1 MISTNENTSSPI
13 AVVGLACRFPGDAHS
28 PSEFWDLLANGKSAF
43 KPIPQDRLNINGH
56 YHPNPERPDSFNFK
70 GAHFLNQ
77 NVGGFDAKFFGVAPA
92 EANAIDPQQRL
103 LLEVTYE
110 ALESAGQP
118 MESTKCTNTSVFI
131 GSFVNDYE
139 QISMRDP
146 QNMAPDCAIGNGT
159 AIMANRISYFFD
171 LHGTS
176 QTIDTGCS
184 ASLVCVHQAVNS
196 LRSKQSD
203 MGIAGGASLILAP
216 NTMMPMTTLPFLS
229 EDGKCFTFDS
239 RANGYGRGEGVG
251 IVVLKRLDDAIRD
264 NDTIRAIIRG
274 TASNQDGRT
283 PGITVPNPDAQVRCI
298 RSAYLDAGLDPTE
311 ASYVECHGTG
321 TKAGDWR
328 ELKAISEAL
337 CSNRGDGEPLFVGS
351 AKPNIGHLEAAAGIS
366 GLIRAILIAERGQIP
381 PQINFEAWSPDIKHE
396 EWKVDIAAGLMKF
409 PSSGLRRI
417 GVNCFGFGGTNAHG
431 VLDDARSFLEHRGL
445 QAHHNT
451 VKSWRKYSLDS
462 DSIFDVTPASS
473 TRCSSSLGN
482 WELASQSQLSEFLGD
497 IYTIPHLFV
506 ISAQHREGLSA
517 IASSHLS
524 YIENHATDP
533 DFFRD
538 YSYTMYAR
546 RSHLQY
552 KSFIVA
558 KSVAELTQKMAAIDQ
573 SKSIRSDSRQ
583 QFKPALVFCGQGAQ
597 WSRMGME
604 LMVFD
609 VFRESIEAADEYLR
623 GIDSGFSLVA
633 KLGKCKESAE
643 INLPEVAQSGTT
655 ALQIALVDLLRACQ
669 IKPVAVVGHSSGEIA
684 AAYAA
689 GFLSRE
695 DAWKLAF
702 HRGKCAA
709 SLKHLRGRMLAV
721 ALSESAVEE
730 YIGLARPSSVAVA
743 CVNSPQ
749 LVTLSGDEDSIFT
762 TKAELDR
769 KEIFNVL
776 VATKTAYHSHH
787 MKLVSQQYQRSVSD
801 IKPRTGSGI
810 AMYSSVTGAEISALE
825 LDPLYWTTNLCEP
838 VQFSK
843 AVASMMKP
851 SVPDRPVPNA
861 FIEVSP
867 HRVWPKALKQI
878 LDDIGFRNSPVPYH
892 SMLERGRDAIG
903 SVLQLFGDLF
913 LCGTRVDLDWFFK
926 SHFSPARPKCL
937 VDLPRYP
944 WDHSRTYWQ
953 ESHISRANRFR
964 QYGRRDFIGSLSDD
978 AVLPFEPRWRGHLR
992 ATENPWIL
1000 HHKVQ
1005 NKILYP
1011 AAGMVVMAIEA
1022 VRQVIHDSIDQPSDV
1037 LDFEVSQFQ
1046 IKAPMVI
1053 PTDGRGLEYFLNAKR
1068 IADSSL
1074 RRVTTW
1080 TYEFTIFSKPYQD
1093 SPCLENARGLV
1104 SVRFHGR
1111 GAEKRQIAELLCK
1124 PLEEKWRNQSM
1135 RLQSPFELYESL
1147 WAAGMNYGPLFR
1159 NIIGVGPT
1167 RASGRIKECW
1177 TSISVP
1183 NTRAKMP
1190 KQFEFD
1196 HIIHPA
1202 TLDTIFQTL
1211 FTLGSEP
1218 MVPFYIERIRV
1229 AANIQHTAGSEFFGV
1244 TKGSEVGLREAS
1256 ADIDMWQ
1263 HEKTREKVA
1272 GETHVVEVT
1281 GLRVKSIVSATSG
1294 GLGFLPSY
1302 RNLSSSMVWKEDIRY
1317 AEFEDLRNWLDIF
1330 GHKIPGAAILH
1341 VGESLRMVSTVF
1353 QVLAE
1358 NDGTPSNNPRLAKY
1372 TISSQTDN
1380 AYIAASTS
1388 VALKHRP
1395 LLAYEPSLELS
1406 KSEILRQFDLVIF
1419 EDTTLQDREDIEK
1432 LVKPS
1437 GFLLVLSEQHT
1448 DKSPV
1453 QQLGSLLHAPTPPRE
1468 TADPVSAAIHAEDF
1482 GFLQL
1487 FSKSGTQQ
1495 SKSENFDDIVILT
1508 PYPSELSANCVAHCL
1523 QNVLSEA
1530 GFKAGIKSTSWLN
1543 ELSRADSN
1551 LLVISLLD
1559 LLTEDGFVFNMDSQQ
1574 FDLLKKLLQITK
1586 GLLWVTCG
1594 AQIQCERPKNSPFLG
1609 WARTLR
1615 SEDPQKHIVCLDLQ
1629 PQDCHD
1635 EAMAKKIQ
1643 AIFLNSFIAPFKAR
1657 VRETEYTELGGRL
1670 YIPRLSP
1677 TEGLNSAIE
1686 RGPKGGRHFEMRAI
1700 IPGRD
1705 ATKLEV
1711 GSPGNVESLY
1721 LATDTSD
1728 APALESHQ
1736 VRIQV
1741 HQTFLLPHDLETV
1754 LGRNTQTSIGVDV
1767 AGTIVGL
1774 GDKVTRFSIGE
1785 QVVGFANGSVQSS
1798 VVVSE
1803 DCVTLRPT
1811 LHGSKPV
1818 RSQNDGSQLSR
1829 ASDEPLRT
1837 WDSSGLLPWS
1847 MATMLTAY
1855 YSIKG
1860 INKGS
1865 SVAVLV
1871 QAAAGPFG
1879 QAAIAVFQHMKWRVI
1894 AVVTND
1900 QQAQIIKSVFGL
1912 EDRYIALESPRLS
1925 ERIREVLENLD
1936 RSRSSVDLVF
1946 DSPGRGHMETNFS
1959 CVASFGR
1966 VFQVAARSADWEN
1979 TRFPRHCFEFIRFDL
1994 HEHLGRGL
2002 PLENDFLE
2010 LYDAV
2015 SQQFLPDKI
2024 PPSCHVFS
2032 FGHSGDALKQME
2044 KDLGAGQYILEARAE
2059 TARIAVDL
2067 VQRRMALDPH
2077 GIYVII
2083 GGFGGLGLRISE
2095 WLVERGAGH
2104 VVLVS
2109 RTGAPSDQASRRQF
2123 EDLSSKPGAQIYSY
2137 RLDICSSTEVN
2148 AFIKWL
2154 QRKGP
2159 KLRGVIHAAGIL
2171 KDVSCN
2177 NMEYEDWTAATG
2189 VKTTGSW
2196 NLHKAL
2202 PRDLDFL
2209 IFLSSAAGVIGNRG
2223 QANYAAGNVFQDALA
2238 RYRTAQGMHTVS
2250 LDLGPVVGA
2259 GMVDQKMMDHLR
2271 MIGFFGIRVQDMLFM
2286 LERAISG
2293 FGTGETPILPQVV
2306 MGVGTGGLI
2315 RQNKPA
2321 DAFWTETALFAHLNR
2336 VDLTAEVLE
2345 DVSGS
2350 RGGDD
2355 VNLQHV
2361 LAMVSTVEEGVAA
2374 LMGPLVDTLVAV
2386 IPGIDAADV
2395 RPHMTPTE
2403 CHSDSMRGANID
2415 NWLKRATGVSIGQG
2429 LNSMPL
2435 RKICEEVMR
2444 KGGFLGGV

>member
-1 MISTNENTSSPI
+1 MISTNEDTSSPI
-13 AVVGLACRFPGDAHS
+13 AVVGLACRFPGDAYS

-43 KPIPQDRLNINGH
+43 KPIPHDRLNINGH

-77 NVGGFDAKFFGVAPA
+77 NVGAFDAKFFGVAPA

-110 ALESAGQP
+110 AIESGEFLFFLFMRLFTDLPPAGQP
-118 MESTKCTNTSVFI
+118 MESIKCTNTSVFI

-196 LRSKQSD
+196 LRSKQSN
-203 MGIAGGASLILAP
+203 MAIAGGASLILAP

-264 NDTIRAIIRG
+264 NNTIRAIIRG

-298 RSAYLDAGLDPTE
+298 RSAYLDADLDPAET
-311 ASYVECHGTG
+311 SYVECHGTG

-337 CSNRGDGEPLFVGS
+337 CSNRGAGEPLFVGS

-366 GLIRAILIAERGQIP
+366 GLIRAILIAEKGQIP
-381 PQINFEAWSPDIKHE
+381 PQINFEAWNPDIQHE
-396 EWKVDIAAGLMKF
+396 AWRVDIAADLMKF

-431 VLDDARSFLEHRGL
+431 VLDDARSFLKQRGL

-451 VKSWRKYSLDS
+451 V
-462 DSIFDVTPASS
+462 T
-473 TRCSSSLGN
+473 SLGN
-482 WELASQSQLSEFLGD
+482 WELASQSQLYEFLGD

-506 ISAQHREGLSA
+506 ISAQHREGLST
-517 IASSHLS
+517 ITSSHLS

-552 KSFIVA
+552 KSLIVA

-573 SKSIRSDSRQ
+573 SKIIRSDSRQ

-604 LMVFD
+604 LMAFD

-623 GIDSGFSLVA
+623 GIDSGFGLVA

-709 SLKHLRGRMLAV
+709 ALKHLRGRMLAV
-721 ALSESAVEE
+721 ALSESVVGE
-730 YIGLARPSSVAVA
+730 YIGLARPRSVAVA

-749 LVTLSGDEDSIFT
+749 LVTLSGDEDSILT
-762 TKAELDR
+762 IKAELDR
-769 KEIFNVL
+769 KGIFNVL
-776 VATKTAYHSHH
+776 VATETAYHSHH
-787 MKLVSQQYQRSVSD
+787 MKLVSQQYQRSISD
-801 IKPRTGSGI
+801 IKPCTGFGI

-825 LDPLYWTTNLCEP
+825 LGPLYWATNLCEP

-851 SVPDRPVPNA
+851 SLPDRPVPNA
-861 FIEVSP
+861 SIEVSP

-903 SVLQLFGDLF
+903 SVLQLVGDLF
-913 LCGTRVDLDWFFK
+913 LCGTRVDLGWFFK
-926 SHFSPARPKCL
+926 RFVPARPKCL

-964 QYGRRDFIGSLSDD
+964 QYGRRDFVGSLSDD
-978 AVLPFEPRWRGHLR
+978 AVFPFEPRWRGHFR
-992 ATENPWIL
+992 TTENPWIL
-1000 HHKVQ
+1000 DHKVQ

-1053 PTDGRGLEYFLNAKR
+1053 STDGRGLEYFLNAKR
-1068 IADSSL
+1068 TADSSL

-1080 TYEFTIFSKPYQD
+1080 TYEFTIFSKPYED

-1111 GAEKRQIAELLCK
+1111 GAEKRQIARLLCK
-1124 PLEEKWRNQSM
+1124 PLKEKWRNQST

-1147 WAAGMNYGPLFR
+1147 WAAGMNYGPSFR

-1167 RASGRIKECW
+1167 RASGRVNECW
-1177 TSISVP
+1177 ASIAVP

-1202 TLDTIFQTL
+1202 TLDAMFQTV

-1218 MVPFYIERIRV
+1218 MVPFYIESVRV

-1263 HEKTREKVA
+1263 HEKTGENVA

-1341 VGESLRMVSTVF
+1341 VGESLRVISTVF

-1358 NDGTPSNNPRLAKY
+1358 NDGVPSSNPRLAKY
-1372 TISSQTDN
+1372 TISSKTDN
-1380 AYIAASTS
+1380 AYVAASTS

-1406 KSEILRQFDLVIF
+1406 KSDILRQFDLVIF
-1419 EDTTLQDREDIEK
+1419 ENTSLQDREDVEK
-1432 LVKPS
+1432 LVNPS
-1437 GFLLVLSEQHT
+1437 GFLLILSEQPT

-1453 QQLGSLLHAPTPPRE
+1453 RQFRSLSHPPTPPHG
-1468 TADPVSAAIHAEDF
+1468 TTDPVSTAMHAADF

-1487 FSKSGTQQ
+1487 SSRPGMQQ
-1495 SKSENFDDIVILT
+1495 FKSENFDDIVILT
-1508 PYPSELSANCVAHCL
+1508 PHPSQSSANCVAHCL
-1523 QNVLSEA
+1523 QNLLYEA
-1530 GFKAGIKSTSWLN
+1530 GFKARVKSTSWSN
-1543 ELSRADSN
+1543 DISRVESN
-1551 LLVISLLD
+1551 SVLISLLD

-1574 FDLLKKLLQITK
+1574 FDLVKKLLQTTK

-1643 AIFLNSFIAPFKAR
+1643 TIFLDSFIAPSVAR
-1657 VRETEYTELGGRL
+1657 VRETEYTERGGRF

-1686 RGPKGGRHFEMRAI
+1686 QGPKGGRHFEMRAI

-1711 GSPGNVESLY
+1711 GSPSNVESLY
-1721 LATDTSD
+1721 LSTDTSD
-1728 APALESHQ
+1728 TPALESHQ

-1741 HQTFLLPHDLETV
+1741 HQTFLLPHDFEAV

-1774 GDKVTRFSIGE
+1774 GNKVTRFNIGE
-1785 QVVGFANGSVQSS
+1785 QVVGFAKGSAQSS

-1803 DCVTLRPT
+1803 DYVTLRPE
-1811 LHGSKPV
+1811 LHGSNPV
-1818 RSQNDGSQLSR
+1818 RSSQN
-1829 ASDEPLRT
+1829 T
-1837 WDSSGLLPWS
+1837 SSL
-1847 MATMLTAY
+1847 MATILTAY
-1855 YSIKG
+1855 YSTKG
-1860 INKGS
+1860 INEGS
-1865 SVAVLV
+1865 SVTALV

-1879 QAAIAVFQHMKWRVI
+1879 QAAIAVFQHMGLRVI
-1894 AVVTND
+1894 AVVAND
-1900 QQAQIIKSVFGL
+1900 QQAQVIKSVFGL
-1912 EDRYIALESPRLS
+1912 EDTYIVLEGPRLS
-1925 ERIREVLENLD
+1925 ERIREVLEKLD

-1946 DSPGRGHMETNFS
+1946 DSPGRGYMETNFS

-1994 HEHLGRGL
+1994 HEYLGRGL

-2032 FGHSGDALKQME
+2032 FGYAGDALKQME

-2067 VQRRMALDPH
+2067 VQRRMALYSN

-2109 RTGAPSDQASRRQF
+2109 RTGAPYGQASRRQF

-2137 RLDICSSTEVN
+2137 RLDICSSIEVDT
-2148 AFIKWL
+2148 FITWL

-2171 KDVSCN
+2171 KDVSHN
-2177 NMEYEDWTAATG
+2177 SMEYEDWTAATE

-2238 RYRTAQGMHTVS
+2238 RHRTAQGMHTVS

-2271 MIGFFGIRVQDMLFM
+2271 MIGFFGLRVQDMLFM

-2293 FGTGETPILPQVV
+2293 FGTGDTPIPPQVV

-2345 DVSGS
+2345 DVLGS

-2374 LMGPLVDTLVAV
+2374 LMGPLVDALVAV

-2403 CHSDSMRGANID
+2403 CHSDSMRGAKID